1 MLGTR
6 SFVKLTA
13 FPELG
18 GKLKLR
24 VTVSVE
30 CDLQVT
36 K

>member
-13 FPELG
+13 FPELE

-24 VTVSVE
+24 VTGSEE
-30 CDLQVT
+30 CVLQVT